1 MRRHKINQLNR
12 IYIHHERKESL
23 SDLCVKYIPLFL
35 GCFLFMSFLFNLG
48 YFIPSSHQYIT
59 FLSYA
64 DYFEGTMPF
73 IVIHIILATFVFT
86 QPFTWLPKLVEDFE
100 VYIKASRK
108 KDCLHQIIY
117 KKIKFESFIGYNIQ
131 QIISNSVIQDEYY
144 HDPIKQYEKEQELR
158 KQQAKDN
165 IGKRRKLKKIIVK
178 IKKIFKPIK
187 KILSLILFMAVH
199 LAILLFIMFFICFSV
214 LGCVIFYILIIN
226 YLSENISSIYVKA
239 FNIVLTGLYIY
250 AIYQFFLNENKLKTY
265 HLVIIILCFY
275 APLLGELK
283 FLYDWKH
290 PELEVLNTETNEKNY
305 LIRAIS
311 NGYFVKDS
319 NTMLYLPKDN
329 IQNISLE
336 IKSM

>member
-1 MRRHKINQLNR
+1 MRRQKINQLNR

-73 IVIHIILATFVFT
+73 IVIHVILATFVFT

-199 LAILLFIMFFICFSV
+199 LAILLFIRMRH
-214 LGCVIFYILIIN
+214 ILHID
-226 YLSENISSIYVKA
+226 Y
-239 FNIVLTGLYIY
+239 
-250 AIYQFFLNENKLKTY
+250 
-265 HLVIIILCFY
+265 
-275 APLLGELK
+275 
-283 FLYDWKH
+283 
-290 PELEVLNTETNEKNY
+290 
-305 LIRAIS
+305 
-311 NGYFVKDS
+311 
-319 NTMLYLPKDN
+319 
-329 IQNISLE
+329 
-336 IKSM
+336 